1 MSFVYWHFNSVCFS
15 FCQPT
20 FRGAVNVPSTSKRHK
35 ISRFGAIINV
45 FLVTGLDVTRP
56 LIKVLLKSAL
66 DASFTILSTKFPYTS
81 HASAAA
87 CWLLRAVCC
96 LDVNISPATLR
107 RRDRKL
113 QNGLGRSW
121 RSLCRSCRVTN
132 APCAEDLFV
141 PDRDRDMTVFNVFS
155 WSTCQILIGHLR
167 KWLLKWIPRMRK
179 GSLSISCTTWS
190 GKCLSFKLDPSLFFG
205 PHLDC
210 FVFWKVVMYPI
221 QHCLTSDFFL
231 VFPTLIRWN
240 FSYELSNYLLICF
253 LYFSISQSHVWLEFV
268 VVYRA

>member
-1 MSFVYWHFNSVCFS
+1 M
-15 FCQPT
+15 
-20 FRGAVNVPSTSKRHK
+20 PSTSKRHK

-87 CWLLRAVCC
+87 CCLLLRCKHKP
-96 LDVNISPATLR
+96 SATLR

-155 WSTCQILIGHLR
+155 
-167 KWLLKWIPRMRK
+167 
-179 GSLSISCTTWS
+179 
-190 GKCLSFKLDPSLFFG
+190 
-205 PHLDC
+205 
-210 FVFWKVVMYPI
+210 
-221 QHCLTSDFFL
+221 
-231 VFPTLIRWN
+231 
-240 FSYELSNYLLICF
+240 
-253 LYFSISQSHVWLEFV
+253 
-268 VVYRA
+268 